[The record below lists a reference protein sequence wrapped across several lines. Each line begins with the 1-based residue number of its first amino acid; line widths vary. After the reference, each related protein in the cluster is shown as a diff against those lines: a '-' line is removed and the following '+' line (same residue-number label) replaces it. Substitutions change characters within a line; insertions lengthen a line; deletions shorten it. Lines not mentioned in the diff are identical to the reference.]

1 MSRPQQFDRD
11 NVLDSALMVFWL
23 KGYEAAS
30 IQDLVDATGLNRG
43 SLYNS
48 FGDKAELFAAVM
60 QRYRDASPTKPLTD
74 AARDAK
80 SDVNM
85 RTLIVTFFQDL
96 TKRALND
103 PEHKGCLLTNTSAGF
118 YGCSDTM
125 AGWVRETLSGLE
137 NTLTTLVERGQKR
150 GDITSHAKTRA
161 IARSLLASAQGLN
174 VLARSGAS
182 AQALKDIAAQAV
194 RVLDR

>member
-1 MSRPQQFDRD
+1 MSRPQEFDRD
-11 NVLDSALMVFWL
+11 EVLDLALKVFWL
-23 KGYEAAS
+23 KGYETAS

-43 SLYNS
+43 SLYNT

-60 QRYRDASPTKPLTD
+60 QRYRDAAPTKPLVDAVRNTRSD
-74 AARDAK
+74 SAARD
-80 SDVNM
+80 V
-85 RTLIVTFFQDL
+85 IVAFFKDL

-118 YGCSDTM
+118 YGCSDAMT
-125 AGWVRETLSGLE
+125 AWIRDSLSGLE
-137 NTLTTLVERGQKR
+137 DTLTTLVERGQKK
-150 GDITSHAKTRA
+150 GDITATAKARA